1 MKYINLILAALLLLC
16 LAPMPYGYYQ
26 LVRYVAMVVFGV
38 MAFQYYE
45 KKQEALMV
53 VFGALA
59 LLFQPFVKIALGRTL
74 WNVVDVVVAVLLI
87 ALWLID
93 KGKGR
98 KTNLHK
104 PCEGGKV
111 VSFRKMFVF
120 LLQKGKT

>member
-1 MKYINLILAALLLLC
+1 MKYINLIPAALLLLC

-26 LVRYVAMVVFGV
+26 LVRFVAMVVFGV

-74 WNVVDVVVAVLLI
+74 WIVVDVVVAILLI
-87 ALWLID
+87 ALWLKD
-93 KGKGR
+93 KSKGR
-98 KTNLHK
+98 KNEPPQAL
-104 PCEGGKV
+104 
-111 VSFRKMFVF
+111 
-120 LLQKGKT
+120 